1 MRVVELKLLLSLIVL
16 ALMMMMMMMMMTIMT
31 QVAVWDDMQLRR
43 RDSSQLAQRAD
54 VVRLLV
60 SSIR

>member
-16 ALMMMMMMMMMTIMT
+16 ALMMMMMMMMTIMT